1 MGYGTLCS
9 SSECKESAKSYAFTY
24 SSSALTF
31 ARFGFHFAYI
41 AILVAANA
49 THFLNLFNE
58 WMKDQWLFNYYEWD
72 GGVNLIRAA
81 SEFIEAIRREMV
93 NAFLISNTTC
103 ILVVLQLDFIGIL
116 MVVLSFI
123 QILIQSKSE
132 VEERE
137 SAMFYII
144 NNFNNAWLIIIQAE
158 CHSYMETTYRI

>member
-1 MGYGTLCS
+1 M
-9 SSECKESAKSYAFTY
+9 
-24 SSSALTF
+24 
-31 ARFGFHFAYI
+31 
-41 AILVAANA
+41 
-49 THFLNLFNE
+49 
-58 WMKDQWLFNYYEWD
+58 
-72 GGVNLIRAA
+72 IRAA

-103 ILVVLQLDFIGIL
+103 ILVVLQLDFMGIL

-144 NNFNNAWLIIIQAE
+144 NNFNNA
-158 CHSYMETTYRI
+158 

>member
-1 MGYGTLCS
+1 M
-9 SSECKESAKSYAFTY
+9 
-24 SSSALTF
+24 
-31 ARFGFHFAYI
+31 
-41 AILVAANA
+41 
-49 THFLNLFNE
+49 
-58 WMKDQWLFNYYEWD
+58 
-72 GGVNLIRAA
+72 IRAA

-144 NNFNNAWLIIIQAE
+144 NNFNNA
-158 CHSYMETTYRI
+158 

>member
-1 MGYGTLCS
+1 M
-9 SSECKESAKSYAFTY
+9 
-24 SSSALTF
+24 
-31 ARFGFHFAYI
+31 
-41 AILVAANA
+41 
-49 THFLNLFNE
+49 
-58 WMKDQWLFNYYEWD
+58 
-72 GGVNLIRAA
+72 RAA

-144 NNFNNAWLIIIQAE
+144 NNFNNA
-158 CHSYMETTYRI
+158 